1 MKNYF
6 LLLSLALCC
15 VACTANEQDDAIR
28 KIESEQNNQVLEPN
42 NETVKLSTV
51 TRIDTLGLKVLYPK
65 FSKVDLVCGTM
76 PSKDDD
82 SVLLVMAA
90 AYTGQCLKEFKHS
103 NIAGNHVSGGVL
115 YDGYRCTRNT
125 GAFVYYNNAW
135 KFCYKNYASELRNAA
150 NNGGATFAQEMI
162 IYNDTIRE
170 TVRPNNGKPNVFR
183 ALCEHSGK
191 LCVIETTKS
200 ISFGDF
206 KKILKNYGVKHAI
219 YTDMGNGWNYAW
231 YRSETGIV
239 ELQSRTKN
247 SDYCTN
253 WITFYR

>member
-1 MKNYF
+1 MRNYI
-6 LLLSLALCC
+6 LILSIALCC
-15 VACTANEQDDAIR
+15 VACTSNEHGDGIR

-42 NETVKLSTV
+42 NKTTKFSTV
-51 TRIDTLGLKVLYPK
+51 THIDTLGLKVLYPN

-76 PSKDDD
+76 PDKDDD

-90 AYTGQCLKEFKHS
+90 AYTGQRLKVFKHS
-103 NIAGNHVSGGVL
+103 NIAGNHVCGGVL
-115 YDGYRCTRNT
+115 YNGYRCTGNT

-150 NNGGATFAQEMI
+150 NNGGAAFAQEMI

-183 ALCEHSGK
+183 ALCEYNGK
-191 LCVIETTKS
+191 LCVIES
-200 ISFGDF
+200 LQIIQFGDF
-206 KKILKNYGVKHAI
+206 KKKLQIYGVTHAI
-219 YTDMGNGWNYAW
+219 NTDMGSGWNHAW

-239 ELQSRTKN
+239 ELQPYKHP
-247 SDYCTN
+247 YCTN
-253 WITFYR
+253 WVTFYK

>member
-1 MKNYF
+1 MKIYF

-15 VACTANEQDDAIR
+15 VACTANEKDDAIS
-28 KIESEQNNQVLEPN
+28 KIESEQNNQVSEPN

-51 TRIDTLGLKVLYPK
+51 TRTDTLGLKVLCPNFY
-65 FSKVDLVCGTM
+65 KVDLVCGTM
-76 PSKDDD
+76 PSKNDTN
-82 SVLLVMAA
+82 VVLVMAA

-115 YDGYRCTRNT
+115 YNGYQCTRNT
-125 GAFVYYNNAW
+125 GSFVYYNNAW

-150 NNGGATFAQEMI
+150 NSGGAAFAQEMI

-170 TVRPNNGKPNVFR
+170 TAREDRNCNFFR
-183 ALCEHSGK
+183 ALCEHNGK
-191 LCVIETTKS
+191 LCVIETAMS

-231 YRSETGIV
+231 YRSETGVV

>member
-15 VACTANEQDDAIR
+15 VACTVNEQDDAIS
-28 KIESEQNNQVLEPN
+28 KIESEQNNQVLEQN
-42 NETVKLSTV
+42 NKTTKFSTV
-51 TRIDTLGLKVLYPK
+51 THIDTLGLKVLYPN
-65 FSKVDLVCGTM
+65 FTKVDLVCGTM

-150 NNGGATFAQEMI
+150 NNGGAAFAQEMI

-183 ALCEHSGK
+183 ALCEHNGK
-191 LCVIETTKS
+191 LCVIETTMS

-231 YRSETGIV
+231 YRSDGKLVI
-239 ELQSRTKN
+239 LQPYKHP
-247 SDYCTN
+247 YCTN
-253 WITFYR
+253 WVTFYK

>member
-1 MKNYF
+1 MKGK
-6 LLLSLALCC
+6 LIIISAV
-15 VACTANEQDDAIR
+15 VASVMAMVAMAACAKENDAD
-28 KIESEQNNQVLEPN
+28 NGDV
-42 NETVKLSTV
+42 ETVSTSETTENKQKEYV
-51 TRIDTLGLKVLYPK
+51 LRIDTLGLKVLYPN

-76 PSKDDD
+76 PSKEDD

-115 YDGYRCTRNT
+115 YDGYRSTRNT

-150 NNGGATFAQEMI
+150 NNGGAAFAQEMI

-170 TVRPNNGKPNVFR
+170 TTREDRNCNFFR
-183 ALCEHSGK
+183 ALCEHNGK
-191 LCVIETTKS
+191 LCVIETTMS

-239 ELQSRTKN
+239 ELQPYKHP
-247 SDYCTN
+247 YCTN
-253 WITFYR
+253 WITCYR